1 MRLVLKCCKAK
12 LYEEEKCRCKQ
23 ISTIRKFL
31 KGTYTKFHS
40 FPTVRYEK
48 INIQYDHIHLFQKQ
62 SRNKNDK
69 SNKFRELVIGAILN
83 NKIPKE
89 YYKSCLWKRMY
100 NELHKYVRTMSER
113 HVSYIDTVKCIHKG
127 GRKFNYD
134 FTIIVNDTFQYN
146 VEFKFNATKIDDAPQ
161 FVSPMKPS
169 QYLSDSYEQYYY
181 NHYLVEFAKKNNLEL
196 ADMETY
202 MKSIHTNKPQCMI
215 EFQRQYYRGCK
226 SSSQFSG
233 LSNDI
238 KFYNECKKISKD
250 SIVNFIDKT
259 ELNKEKLSS
268 YLIDSQKDKH
278 YMLFKTNTIV
288 HDNINY
294 LNYEIDSVKACPKK
308 NSYHATTKT
317 GQKMKIL
324 LRWKN
329 GNGIAFPAFQ
339 IS

>member
-23 ISTIRKFL
+23 ISTIQKFL
-31 KGTYTKFHS
+31 KGVYTKFHS
-40 FPTVRYEK
+40 FPTVRYERV
-48 INIQYDHIHLFQKQ
+48 NLQYNHIHLFQKQ
-62 SRNKNDK
+62 TRNKNDK

-83 NKIPKE
+83 DKIPKE

-100 NELHKYVRTMSER
+100 NELQKYVRTLSAKQ
-113 HVSYIDTVKCIHKG
+113 VSRIETIKCIHKG

-134 FTIIVNDTFQYN
+134 YTVIVNQTFQYN
-146 VEFKFNATKIDDAPQ
+146 VEFKFNATQIDDTPQ

-169 QYLSDSYEQYYY
+169 QYLTDSYEQYYY
-181 NHYLVEFAKKNNLEL
+181 SHYLVEFAKEYNLEL
-196 ADMETY
+196 VDMETY

-226 SSSQFSG
+226 SSRQYSG
-233 LSNDI
+233 ESNDI
-238 KFYNECKKISKD
+238 AFYNGCKKISKE
-250 SIVNFIDKT
+250 SIVKFIRQT
-259 ELNKEKLSS
+259 ELHKDKLSR
-268 YLIDSQKDKH
+268 YLLDSQKNKH

-288 HDNINY
+288 YDSINY
-294 LNYEIDSVKACPKK
+294 LNYEIDSVKACPKT
-308 NSYHATTKT
+308 NSYRAITKS